1 MNLSLAITS
10 HNARAAAATIASP
23 IYDRL
28 HIIAALG
35 NRPMN
40 ILRLLLVLA
49 LAAFALPAP
58 ALAQEPT
65 DEDRELAME
74 FAMHDAIFTLY
85 HEAGHLLVGELGL
98 PVLGKEEDAADALA
112 VILILKY
119 TDDEVERFNTL
130 IDAADGWYFNAENS
144 TGEGIDDLSYYDDHS
159 LDIQRAYAMVCMMV
173 GADPAEFGETAD
185 IYEMD
190 PDRQEACGGVYQ
202 QAETSW
208 ITVLDP
214 HFATEPG
221 ADIPITYDE
230 PGDYEIIA
238 ENLKDWEVMENLAE
252 LLRTTFALPGPVTL
266 RVTQCG
272 QANAYYDPS
281 AHEITYCYE
290 LAASMYNLYLGTGDD
305 PDDASYVED
314 EPSDDDEP
322 DDRKASA
329 GSRGG

>member
-1 MNLSLAITS
+1 MKL
-10 HNARAAAATIASP
+10 
-23 IYDRL
+23 
-28 HIIAALG
+28 
-35 NRPMN
+35 
-40 ILRLLLVLA
+40 LRLLAILA
-49 LAAFALPAP
+49 AAAFALPAT
-58 ALAQEPT
+58 AQEPT
-65 DEDRELAME
+65 DEERELAME

-112 VILILKY
+112 VIMILKY
-119 TDDEVERFNTL
+119 TEDEIERFNTL

-173 GADPAEFGETAD
+173 GADPTEFGETAD

-190 PDRQEACGGVYQ
+190 QDRQDACAGVYE

-208 ITVLDP
+208 LTVLDP

-221 ADIPITYDE
+221 AEIPITYEDS
-230 PGDYEIIA
+230 GDYAVIE

-252 LLRTTFALPGPVTL
+252 LLRTTFALPGPVSL
-266 RVTQCG
+266 RATQCG

-281 AHEITYCYE
+281 EHEIIYCYE
-290 LAASMYNLYLGTGDD
+290 LAASMYNLYFGTPEGEEGE
-305 PDDASYVED
+305 AN
-314 EPSDDDEP
+314 
-322 DDRKASA
+322 
-329 GSRGG
+329 GG